1 MRRSLRNPWY
11 RASIRTAASAPPV
24 AGVYARDDRG
34 TSRIDDTEAA
44 TVLAA
49 LVETTGGRWPDRPR
63 RITRLLAR
71 LDVAG
76 HHPHMAEVIHTLA
89 TDPCWPP
96 RVREIAATSAD
107 W

>member
-1 MRRSLRNPWY
+1 M
-11 RASIRTAASAPPV
+11 
-24 AGVYARDDRG
+24 
-34 TSRIDDTEAA
+34 EAA

-49 LVETTGGRWPDRPR
+49 LVETTGGRWPTRPSR
-63 RITRLLAR
+63 TTRLLVR
-71 LDVAG
+71 LDIAG

-96 RVREIAATSAD
+96 RAREIATTSAD